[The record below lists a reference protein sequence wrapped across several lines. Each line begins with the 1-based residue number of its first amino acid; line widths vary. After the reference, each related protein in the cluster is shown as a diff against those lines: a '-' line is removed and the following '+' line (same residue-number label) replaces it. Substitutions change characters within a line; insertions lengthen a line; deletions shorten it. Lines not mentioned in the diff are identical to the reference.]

1 MARIIIHLLAL
12 QCMGDKKAVSA
23 LVTGGEAN
31 AGPPLGPSLGPLG
44 VNVLSIVNMI
54 NEKTKY
60 YAGMKVPVK
69 VEVDAETKEF
79 TVEVGVPPTAALVIK
94 EAGAQKG
101 SGTAGTDYVADLTMD
116 KLVKIAKLK
125 IDGSYA
131 YDVRGSV
138 KEVLG
143 SCVSMGMKVEGKSAK
158 EVLKEIDEGKWDE
171 KFK

>member
-1 MARIIIHLLAL
+1 
-12 QCMGDKKAVSA
+12 MGERKTVSA

-31 AGPPLGPSLGPLG
+31 AGPPLGPTLGPLG
-44 VNVLSIVNMI
+44 VNVLSIVNTI
-54 NEKTKY
+54 NDKTKD

-69 VEVDAETKEF
+69 VEVDTETKQF

-101 SGTAGTDYVADLTMD
+101 SGKAGEEFAADMDMD
-116 KLVKIAKLK
+116 KIVKVAKLK
-125 IDGSYA
+125 IDNSYA

-138 KEVLG
+138 REVLG
-143 SCVSMGMKVEGKSAK
+143 SCVSMGIKVGGKTAK

-171 KFK
+171 KLK

>member
-1 MARIIIHLLAL
+1 MHD
-12 QCMGDKKAVSA
+12 MGEKKAVSA

-54 NEKTKY
+54 NEKTKD

-69 VEVDAETKEF
+69 VEVDTETKEF
-79 TVEVGVPPTAALVIK
+79 TVEVGVPPTTALVIK

-101 SGTAGTDYVADLTMD
+101 SGKAGEEFAADVSMD

-131 YDVRGSV
+131 YDVRGAV

-143 SCVSMGMKVEGKSAK
+143 SCVSMGVKVEGKTAM
-158 EVLKEIDEGKWDE
+158 EIQKEIDEGKWDE
-171 KFK
+171 KLK